1 MHNNLNARAIIHHS
15 YYWLERKARRVS
27 RASHPPEEIS
37 QDAQIEKVCRDKQ
50 QFHNVVDFF
59 GLRPGSYKLHTQW
72 ALDEEDTYEIPN
84 ILEPMLDD
92 FDTSCSFQGLS
103 IRSQVNTV
111 ITLAI
116 SHAKKREARRTCAPL
131 PGDKDYRSYRDPLAQ
146 IHTRQDQVIR
156 TWFPYRGKRYRMSG
170 MMDYVLW
177 YGSREELETNLI
189 IYCARSLGDIDLS
202 VLFSYMGT
210 IHHARNRAGSDA
222 ALYGIYSDRYH
233 WTFVYLDNF
242 GRYTVRILNWATSKQ
257 EIFTYI
263 THIVE
268 DAIYRMQIDP
278 DSDSEED
285 ETASE
290 IARCYITDAEWDDKF
305 DHLHAR
311 N

>member
-1 MHNNLNARAIIHHS
+1 MHNIMNARAIIHHS

-84 ILEPMLDD
+84 IL
-92 FDTSCSFQGLS
+92 
-103 IRSQVNTV
+103 
-111 ITLAI
+111 
-116 SHAKKREARRTCAPL
+116 
-131 PGDKDYRSYRDPLAQ
+131 
-146 IHTRQDQVIR
+146 
-156 TWFPYRGKRYRMSG
+156 
-170 MMDYVLW
+170 
-177 YGSREELETNLI
+177 
-189 IYCARSLGDIDLS
+189 
-202 VLFSYMGT
+202 
-210 IHHARNRAGSDA
+210 
-222 ALYGIYSDRYH
+222 
-233 WTFVYLDNF
+233 DNF